1 MIREAD
7 FVKALDLDVQLPGA
21 TGEINLESSDI
32 NRPGLPLSGY
42 WEHFAYL
49 RPQVI
54 GTVEMGYMS
63 SLSPEVLA
71 ERLAKFFGYPIPC
84 VIVCHGMECLHEMV
98 NAAKANG
105 VPVYSTREETTVL
118 VVKLI
123 NYLNNQLAPRITQHG
138 VLIDVFGSG
147 VLITGESGVGK
158 SETALELIKRGHR
171 LVADDVVE
179 IRRVSNDRLVGEAP
193 DMIKYFM
200 EIRGVGII
208 DISTMFGIG
217 AVIRSKSIDM
227 VVHFELWKGNVEYDR
242 LGLDENY
249 EDILGVQVPKLVIP
263 IRPGRNL
270 AVVLEV
276 ATRNQRLKQNGF
288 NAAKK
293 LDDRLRE
300 QALRM
305 MGEERGDEM

>member
-1 MIREAD
+1 

-21 TGEINLESSDI
+21 TGEIDLESSDI

-63 SLSPEVLA
+63 SLSPEVLE
-71 ERLAKFFGYPIPC
+71 ERLAKLFSYPIPC

-147 VLITGESGVGK
+147 VLITGDSGVGK

-200 EIRGVGII
+200 EI
-208 DISTMFGIG
+208 
-217 AVIRSKSIDM
+217 
-227 VVHFELWKGNVEYDR
+227 
-242 LGLDENY
+242 
-249 EDILGVQVPKLVIP
+249 
-263 IRPGRNL
+263 
-270 AVVLEV
+270 
-276 ATRNQRLKQNGF
+276 
-288 NAAKK
+288 
-293 LDDRLRE
+293 
-300 QALRM
+300 
-305 MGEERGDEM
+305 